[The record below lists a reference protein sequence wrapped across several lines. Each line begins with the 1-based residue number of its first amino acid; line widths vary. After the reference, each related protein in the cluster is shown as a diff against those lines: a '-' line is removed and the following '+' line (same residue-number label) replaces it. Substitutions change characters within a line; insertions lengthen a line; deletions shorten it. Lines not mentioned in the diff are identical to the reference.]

1 VSKKSLSQ
9 PDVYKVHIGNMWLK
23 LEPFQGVPRYYFA
36 FAVLFLYR
44 RTVVYGCESADSAA
58 ILKEKLMQ
66 FEAAVLNAEGTT
78 FAVVIVKPDVISNPL
93 DANSIIAAIEK
104 VLDGKPVVLMAQDSV
119 GTPKY
124 FGRGDI
130 TGFMESVPVDSI
142 PWQRFTLH

>member
-1 VSKKSLSQ
+1 
-9 PDVYKVHIGNMWLK
+9 
-23 LEPFQGVPRYYFA
+23 
-36 FAVLFLYR
+36 
-44 RTVVYGCESADSAA
+44 
-58 ILKEKLMQ
+58 MQ

-93 DANSIIAAIEK
+93 DANSIIAAIER
-104 VLDGKPVVLMAQDSV
+104 VLDGKPVVLMAQDGV

-130 TGFMESVPVDSI
+130 KGFMESVPVDSI